1 MIDVRF
7 RPPMPTA
14 RRDDV
19 TASDFE
25 RVGGEVGL
33 RILIDDFMDRVFV
46 DPMIGYVFDKAP
58 KPRIRN
64 FEYRYA
70 AAHLGGGVVYDG
82 RSLAEAHAKVTI
94 FDGHFARRLW
104 VLKETLEAHDV
115 PGDIVARWL
124 AHNEAQRDAVMTGS
138 CR

>member
-14 RRDDV
+14 RHDDV

-25 RVGGEVGL
+25 RIGGEVGL
-33 RILIDDFMDRVFV
+33 RIVIDDFMDRVFV

-70 AAHLGGGVVYDG
+70 AAHLGAGVAYDG
-82 RSLAEAHAKVTI
+82 RSLADAHAKVTI

-104 VLKETLEAHDV
+104 ILKETLEAHAL
-115 PGDIVARWL
+115 PADIVARWL